1 MSHNQIIEDV
11 KKLLDKQT
19 EELKKTIVTC
29 VLQDAEEDD
38 VLRTYRNM
46 KAEEKNAIKKF
57 LKSF

>member
-29 VLQDAEEDD
+29 VLQEAEEDD

-46 KAEEKNAIKKF
+46 KTEEKNAIKKF

>member
-29 VLQDAEEDD
+29 VLQEAE
-38 VLRTYRNM
+38 
-46 KAEEKNAIKKF
+46 
-57 LKSF
+57 

>member
-57 LKSF
+57 LKTF

>member
-19 EELKKTIVTC
+19 EELKKIIVTC

-46 KAEEKNAIKKF
+46 KVEEKNAIKRF